1 MKRLKQ
7 FIKQQRE
14 CDNMINNFFSWVDN
28 NFNYKL
34 IFCPYD
40 RRIYCCKKKY
50 QYALLNYTDFIKII
64 NVEKNDWYNTES
76 FSNYA
81 KQVFPEANKEICK
94 YALKKHKKEIEKFKK
109 RIKESVNK

>member
-1 MKRLKQ
+1 
-7 FIKQQRE
+7 
-14 CDNMINNFFSWVDN
+14 MINNFFSWVDN

-64 NVEKNDWYNTES
+64 NVEKNDWY
-76 FSNYA
+76 
-81 KQVFPEANKEICK
+81 
-94 YALKKHKKEIEKFKK
+94 
-109 RIKESVNK
+109 